1 MSWSFLV
8 DHNYCR
14 CFMSELISLLVYVLL
29 LWKNKVKEW
38 GHTTF
43 RWCIKKQSCNSG
55 LWCSLNSFLLNS
67 FLSHYSGGPLSHSLC
82 PRFGS
87 SKIKVSLMI
96 LGNRNF
102 FFSWICGYFHF
113 LQAYFIL
120 KLYCDGLVG
129 KLKQKGKKEA
139 TLVYDWWFIPDKPVT
154 FIVICFLLCGPDT

>member
-8 DHNYCR
+8 DHYYCR
-14 CFMSELISLLVYVLL
+14 CFMSELISLLVSLLL
-29 LWKNKVKEW
+29 LWENKVKEW

-55 LWCSLNSFLLNS
+55 LWCFLNS
-67 FLSHYSGGPLSHSLC
+67 FLSHYSGGLLSHSLC

-102 FFSWICGYFHF
+102 FPWICGYFHF
-113 LQAYFIL
+113 PLAYFIS
-120 KLYCDGLVG
+120 KLYCDVLVG
-129 KLKQKGKKEA
+129 KLKQKEKKE
-139 TLVYDWWFIPDKPVT
+139 TVLVYEWWFIPDKPVA
-154 FIVICFLLCGPDT
+154 FSIVCFLPWGPDT

>member
-8 DHNYCR
+8 DHYYCR
-14 CFMSELISLLVYVLL
+14 CFMSELISFLVYILL

-55 LWCSLNSFLLNS
+55 LWCFLNSFLLNS

-102 FFSWICGYFHF
+102 FPLNMWLFPFSSSIFY
-113 LQAYFIL
+113 L
-120 KLYCDGLVG
+120 KTLLWCFSG
-129 KLKQKGKKEA
+129 KVKTERKKEA
-139 TLVYDWWFIPDKPVT
+139 ILVYDWWFIPDKPVACS
-154 FIVICFLLCGPDT
+154 IICFLPCGPDT